1 MEYHPP
7 GARFTPEQLLA
18 LSDGMNYELVRGEL
32 VPRRTGAEASWVGG
46 QLHLVLANYCKAN
59 GAGWVM
65 PSDAG
70 YQCFT
75 DDPSKVR
82 KPDVSYIAAERIGG
96 LPEGHFRI
104 PPDLAAEVVSSA
116 ETYCEVED
124 KVDEYLAAGVKL
136 VWVINPPNRSIRVHR
151 PDGTVSDLRQA
162 DELNGEDV
170 LPGFRCP
177 VAELFTSPMA
187 GASSRT
193 GEGGEGN

>member
-1 MEYHPP
+1 MDHHLPMP
-7 GARFTPEQLLA
+7 GRFTPEQLLA
-18 LSDGMNYELVRGEL
+18 MSDGTNYELVRGEL
-32 VPRRTGAEASWVGG
+32 VTRKTGAESSWVGG
-46 QLHLVLANYCKAN
+46 QLHLVLANFCKQT

-75 DDPSKVR
+75 DDPAKVR
-82 KPDVSYIAAERIGG
+82 KPDVSFIAAERIGG

-104 PPDLAAEVVSSA
+104 APDLAAEVVSSA
-116 ETYCEVED
+116 ETYCDVED

-170 LPGFRCP
+170 IPGFRCP
-177 VAELFTSPMA
+177 VAELFESPA
-187 GASSRT
+187 TAH
-193 GEGGEGN
+193 GERGGDGN